1 MSATDTPKQGKRLSP
16 KSVIVGLAGAL
27 VVVFILQNRQETTL
41 TFINRDREF
50 PLWIVLAVTAIV
62 GGVVGQLIERYL
74 RKEHKE

>member
-1 MSATDTPKQGKRLSP
+1 MSEPTTQAPKKRPSA
-16 KSVIVGLAGAL
+16 KSVIVGIAAL
-27 VVVFILQNRQETTL
+27 LVLVFILQNRQDTTL